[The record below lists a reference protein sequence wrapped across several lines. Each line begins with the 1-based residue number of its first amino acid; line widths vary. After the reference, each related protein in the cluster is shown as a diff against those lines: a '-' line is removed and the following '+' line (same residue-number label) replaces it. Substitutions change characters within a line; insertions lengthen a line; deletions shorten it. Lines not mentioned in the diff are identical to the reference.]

1 MDRVTLVK
9 KAKAKQELQR
19 RQQMKLWSADPWQW
33 IKDCCYT
40 MDEADEGKTKH
51 FPDKEYLAYICEVW
65 QKQNILAIPKT
76 RRMMLSWIM
85 LALHLW
91 AALFHD
97 QLAIFIQSKKEKD
110 SAFLMS
116 DERLMF
122 IYDHLPQGYSWPKI
136 IKKNGGP
143 DGVGYSYIKFNNGTY
158 IMAVGQGAD
167 QMRGY
172 TASYVMLDE
181 MAFWEQAEAS
191 WASLKQTIQGKGKVV
206 LISSAGPGFFQ
217 RLVEGEI

>member
-1 MDRVTLVK
+1 MSLTL
-9 KAKAKQELQR
+9 QEEEELV
-19 RQQMKLWSADPWQW
+19 MLTNWDTWSQDPWKW
-33 IKDCCYT
+33 VKDCCYT
-40 MDEADEGKTKH
+40 MDEADEGKTKK
-51 FPDKEYLAYICEVW
+51 FPDKEYLAYICTVW
-65 QKQNILAIPKT
+65 MQQNILAIPKT

-91 AALFHD
+91 AALFHP
-97 QLAIFIQSKKEKD
+97 QLAVFIQSKKEKD

-122 IYDHLPQGYSWPKI
+122 IYNHLPIEYNWPKI

-143 DGVGYSYIKFNNGTY
+143 DGVGYSYIKFSNSTY

-191 WASLKQTIQGKGKVV
+191 WGSLKPTIQGGGKVA

-217 RLVEGEI
+217 RICEGEI

>member
-1 MDRVTLVK
+1 
-9 KAKAKQELQR
+9 
-19 RQQMKLWSADPWQW
+19 
-33 IKDCCYT
+33 
-40 MDEADEGKTKH
+40 
-51 FPDKEYLAYICEVW
+51 
-65 QKQNILAIPKT
+65 
-76 RRMMLSWIM
+76 M

-91 AALFHD
+91 AALFHK

-122 IYDHLPQGYSWPKI
+122 IYNHLPNGYPWATTL
-136 IKKNGGP
+136 KKNGGP

-158 IMAVGQGAD
+158 IMAIGQGPD

-191 WASLKQTIQGKGKVV
+191 WASLKPTIQGGGKVA

-217 RLVEGEI
+217 RICEGEI